1 MFGRRREVDLLNT
14 ADMDDFFDRLDRIN
28 ESGLLGM
35 RTAWKAIDR
44 AEHEDAWTAVRAVGA
59 RDRLNG
65 EIERVRK
72 KAIDWASR
80 GSNMAPEV
88 RIGQVQ
94 NWQLIKM
101 DAGEAIVDAALA
113 VALGSRLDERYRATL
128 MGPWLGATQGNRP
141 PETE

>member
-1 MFGRRREVDLLNT
+1 MFGRKREVDLLNT
-14 ADMDDFFDRLDRIN
+14 AEMDDFFDRLDRIN

-35 RTAWKAIDR
+35 RAAWKAIDR
-44 AEHEDAWTAVRAVGA
+44 AEHEDAWTAVRAAGA
-59 RDRLNG
+59 RDGLNG
-65 EIERVRK
+65 EIDRVRK

-80 GSNMAPEV
+80 GSDIAPEV

-113 VALGSRLDERYRATL
+113 VALGSRLDERHRATL
-128 MGPWLGATQGNRP
+128 IGPWLGAVEGAQP
-141 PETE
+141 PATE

>member
-1 MFGRRREVDLLNT
+1 MFGRKREVDLLNT
-14 ADMDDFFDRLDRIN
+14 AEMDDFFDRLDRIN
-28 ESGLLGM
+28 EAGLLGM
-35 RTAWKAIDR
+35 RAAWKSIDH

-59 RDRLNG
+59 LDKLSG

-80 GSNMAPEV
+80 GSDIAPEV

-101 DAGEAIVDAALA
+101 EAGEAIVDAALA
-113 VALGSRLDERYRATL
+113 VALGSRLDERHRTTL
-128 MGPWLGATQGNRP
+128 LGPWRGATRGNGA

>member
-35 RTAWKAIDR
+35 RAAWKTIDR